1 MQVKLDNRL
10 KAVADLVIPGKTA
23 ADIGTDHNY
32 LPVYLVLN
40 GICPYVIATD
50 RARSPYHNACQL
62 VDLLSLS
69 RQIDVRLGDGLS
81 VIKPGEAATIT
92 IAGMGGFLIQ
102 DILQAAPSVLMQTE
116 RLVLQPQKNGSSLRL
131 WLMDNDW
138 QIVAED
144 LAYDNGFYYEIIAAE
159 RGKMILTDDELEFG
173 PCLLGKPHPLMHDYL
188 NLKLNDLRVLTE
200 RVSEQA
206 GEPSQLRLAQLKKY
220 VKNIE
225 MIIDSLL

>member
-10 KAVADLVIPGKTA
+10 KAVADLVLPGKPA
-23 ADIGTDHNY
+23 ADIGADHNY

-40 GICPYVIATD
+40 GICPYVIASD
-50 RARSPYHNACQL
+50 RARGPYNNACQL

-81 VIKPGEAATIT
+81 VIKPGEVATIT

-102 DILQAAPSVLMQTE
+102 DILQDAPAVLMQAE
-116 RLVLQPQKNGSSLRL
+116 RLVLQPQKNSSSLRL

-144 LAYDNGFYYEIIAAE
+144 LAYDNGFYYEIIAVE
-159 RGKMILTDDELEFG
+159 HGKMTLTDDQLEFG

-188 NLKLNDLRVLTE
+188 SLKLNDLRMLSE
-200 RVSEQA
+200 RVCEQD
-206 GEPSQLRLAQLKKY
+206 GEPAKLRLVQLKKY
-220 VKNIE
+220 IKNIE
-225 MIIDSLL
+225 TIIETL